1 MRTRFRVMSRKA
13 ARKHSQRK
21 HIKDCVIISIYDT
34 FDKKNEFA
42 DNPHIKDVLYMSF
55 DDVSSM
61 DANCMTHKQAH
72 EILSF
77 AKKWA
82 GKVDLLIVHCRAG
95 KSRSSAICAA
105 IMRILGYDDREIFIN
120 PRYFP
125 NMHCYK
131 LMLKA
136 HYGRYCVRDIR
147 RRARMNLCAWYIHR
161 KSLNKFEGHS

>member
-82 GKVDLLIVHCRAG
+82 GKVDLLIVHCKAG
-95 KSRSSAICAA
+95 KS
-105 IMRILGYDDREIFIN
+105 
-120 PRYFP
+120 
-125 NMHCYK
+125 
-131 LMLKA
+131 
-136 HYGRYCVRDIR
+136 
-147 RRARMNLCAWYIHR
+147 
-161 KSLNKFEGHS
+161 